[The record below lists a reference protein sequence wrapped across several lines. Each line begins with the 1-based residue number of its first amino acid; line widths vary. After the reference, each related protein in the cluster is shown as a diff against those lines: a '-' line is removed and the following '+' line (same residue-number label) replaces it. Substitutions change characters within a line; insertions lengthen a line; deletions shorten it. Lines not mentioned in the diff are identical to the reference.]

1 MPDFRQNSAPPVPFA
16 NPIGFDEDPLIKI
29 SNQRAMEDHAEKTI
43 PVVDAISKTM
53 SQTATPEEKLKGA
66 QLINEIAQN
75 PKQPTSS
82 KNYEDQVPGDAP
94 GSKDFR
100 LSDLFGTMDNTIKSF
115 KGGADQRVEAYD
127 KNGNRYYKVYNQ
139 RVSEANP
146 FGEFRR
152 YEDIQGRP
160 LTNKEIQ
167 DAGTITS
174 IKEIPLDH
182 QIGYKNAGITSSAAA
197 TNQAEYGN
205 RTANIVSYLN
215 GSAPQMLFNAQREK
229 ELSNDLAK
237 YSTSPQVALVI
248 ANQSKSL
255 ASTQND
261 VKNATETLNNFST
274 DRASSDNVE
283 DFIKK
288 AASAGAGPEIL
299 KGHLEEGKGWVKT
312 NGQKLSSNE
321 AKSLSSNYASSRM
334 NQGQIESTKQDKADA
349 AMLLSAGLDQAV
361 IDKIKEHRDIGF
373 VTAKIQNDLERMGYT
388 IQRPTVPHE
397 QSNSFVY
404 AGAKAIQN
412 ELAAKLAQKFADK
425 GNQIFQ
431 ANKSPAVG
439 AVELAVNNDQDTQ
452 QLRINHKNDLLNYLK
467 SKEDVYKQINEN
479 PNAQNI
485 ISQLNP
491 VPSIPPST
499 APSAPK
505 PTIESKPSGS
515 IAPSERKAAPVKKE
529 SKQDL
534 LNKLFPK

>member
-1 MPDFRQNSAPPVPFA
+1 
-16 NPIGFDEDPLIKI
+16 
-29 SNQRAMEDHAEKTI
+29 
-43 PVVDAISKTM
+43 
-53 SQTATPEEKLKGA
+53 
-66 QLINEIAQN
+66 
-75 PKQPTSS
+75 
-82 KNYEDQVPGDAP
+82 
-94 GSKDFR
+94 
-100 LSDLFGTMDNTIKSF
+100 
-115 KGGADQRVEAYD
+115 
-127 KNGNRYYKVYNQ
+127 
-139 RVSEANP
+139 
-146 FGEFRR
+146 
-152 YEDIQGRP
+152 
-160 LTNKEIQ
+160 
-167 DAGTITS
+167 
-174 IKEIPLDH
+174 
-182 QIGYKNAGITSSAAA
+182 
-197 TNQAEYGN
+197 
-205 RTANIVSYLN
+205 
-215 GSAPQMLFNAQREK
+215 MLFLSQHEK
-229 ELSNDLAK
+229 ELANNLGK
-237 YSTSPQVALVI
+237 YSKNPQVALVI
-248 ANQSKSL
+248 ANQTKSL

-439 AVELAVNNDQDTQ
+439 AVELAVNNDPDTQ

-491 VPSIPPST
+491 VPAVPPST

-515 IAPSERKAAPVKKE
+515 IAPSERKAAFVKKE

>member
-1 MPDFRQNSAPPVPFA
+1 MPDFLQNSAPPVPLA

-146 FGEFRR
+146 YGEFRR

-261 VKNATETLNNFST
+261 VKNATETLNKFST

-283 DFIKK
+283 DFINK

-299 KGHLEEGKGWVKT
+299 KGHLEEGKGWVKS
-312 NGQKLSSNE
+312 NGQKLSSAE
-321 AKSLSSNYASSRM
+321 ARSLSSNYATSRM
-334 NQGQIESTKQDKADA
+334 NQGQIESTKQDKEDA
-349 AMLLSAGLDQAV
+349 ATLLSAGLDQSI
-361 IDKIKEHRDIGF
+361 IDQIKDYRDTNF
-373 VTAKIQNDLERMGYT
+373 VTAKIQNDFERMGYN

-439 AVELAVNNDQDTQ
+439 AVELAVNNDPDTQ
-452 QLRINHKNDLLNYLK
+452 QLRSNHKNDLLNYLK
-467 SKEDVYKQINEN
+467 SKEDVYKHINEN

-491 VPSIPPST
+491 VPTIQPST

-529 SKQDL
+529 SKQNL

>member
-1 MPDFRQNSAPPVPFA
+1 MPDFPQNSAPPVPLA

-439 AVELAVNNDQDTQ
+439 AVELAVNSDPDTQ

-491 VPSIPPST
+491 VPTIPPST

>member
-1 MPDFRQNSAPPVPFA
+1 MPDFSQNSAPPVPLA
-16 NPIGFDEDPLIKI
+16 NPIGFDEDSLIKI

-43 PVVDAISKTM
+43 PVVNAISKTM

-146 FGEFRR
+146 YGEFRR

-321 AKSLSSNYASSRM
+321 AKSLSSNYASSKM

-439 AVELAVNNDQDTQ
+439 AVELAVNNDPDTQ

-491 VPSIPPST
+491 VPAVPPST
-499 APSAPK
+499 VPSAPK

-529 SKQDL
+529 SKKDL